1 MRTSALAI
9 AAEMKDSGAS
19 CLTLPTNFP
28 TLNKILGGGLMPGRM
43 YLLMARTEVGKTTL
57 SLNLAAAQMQ
67 QATPV
72 APTLDTTDAAMSVPK
87 VNLSGIAIAESEK
100 PMSANA
106 PTEIWNPQVSARTT
120 LAGTAAISAASPVVP
135 DPKAGIAIASLE
147 MTRSEVLTRTLS
159 ILSRKSPEEV
169 EQELR
174 LNGPDPLTT
183 QHFSALSRL
192 HIWDEP
198 GVGWDELGLWIDEV
212 NSTAQEPVKLMVL
225 DHLQLLGGYHRS
237 RIEKVK
243 DAAKDAKIFAKQKD
257 VALVVIHQTHRMA
270 GEGRPDHGDVPV
282 TLESGEY
289 GGEQDAD
296 VALGMFRPER
306 NPDLTPNKAAEY
318 RDKAYLQV
326 LKNRFGKSLKEGIV
340 LRWVKPSMAFE
351 EVPLDMGGLA

>member
-9 AAEMKDSGAS
+9 AAEMKEPGNTCTS
-19 CLTLPTNFP
+19 LPTNFP
-28 TLNKILGGGLMPGRM
+28 TLNKLLGGGLVPGRM

-57 SLNLAAAQMQ
+57 SLNIAAAQMQ
-67 QATPV
+67 QAMP
-72 APTLDTTDAAMSVPK
+72 AALTLDMTDAVTNVPK
-87 VNLSGIAIAESEK
+87 
-100 PMSANA
+100 AN
-106 PTEIWNPQVSARTT
+106 PP
-120 LAGTAAISAASPVVP
+120 
-135 DPKAGIAIASLE
+135 GIAIASLE

-198 GVGWDELGLWIDEV
+198 GVGWDELGLWVDEV
-212 NSTAQEPVKLMVL
+212 NSTAPEPIKLMVL

-237 RIEKVK
+237 RVEKVK

-257 VALVVIHQTHRMA
+257 LALVVIHQTHRMA

-306 NPDLTPNKAAEY
+306 NPDLTPNKIAEY

-326 LKNRFGKSLKEGIV
+326 LKNRFGKSLREGIV